1 MCFILDPLSDV
12 AIASGTLPDTISML
26 DSIDPFAVVGI
37 SCDPCVETF
46 ATNGALVILSKILVA
61 IAEPLVPFSMA
72 FVIEPITLV
81 NSSNLINADALAVA
95 MTFD

>member
-12 AIASGTLPDTISML
+12 AVASRTLPDTIPML

-37 SCDPCVETF
+37 SRDPRVETF
-46 ATNGALVILSKILVA
+46 ATNGALVILSKVLVT

-81 NSSNLINADALAVA
+81 NSSDLINADALAVA
-95 MTFD
+95 MTLD